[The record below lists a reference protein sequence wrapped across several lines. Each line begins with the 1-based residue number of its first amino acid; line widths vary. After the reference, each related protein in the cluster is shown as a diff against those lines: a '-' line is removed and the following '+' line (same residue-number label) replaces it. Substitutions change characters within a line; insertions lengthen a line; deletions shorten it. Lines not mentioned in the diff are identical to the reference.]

1 MGTTTTSQTTADTD
15 TTVRM
20 AAPVVTSSAVKCV
33 LQEKQR
39 VRNEEKTKVR
49 NKKKILA
56 ENETTRTSFGM
67 AEPQRMCPICNEI

>member
-1 MGTTTTSQTTADTD
+1 MGSTTTFHTIAATN

-20 AAPVVTSSAVKCV
+20 AAPVVTRSAVNCV

-39 VRNEEKTKVR
+39 VRNEEKTKVGNR
-49 NKKKILA
+49 KKSLA

-67 AEPQRMCPICNEI
+67 EEPQLMCPICNEI